1 MGLFKKKVKQFEIG
15 SPVSGRMTPI
25 SSVSDPVFAQ
35 EMTGKGVA
43 IVPEEGVFCAPCDGV
58 LESLFP
64 TGHAY
69 GISTA
74 DGVELFVHIGLDTVK
89 LDGKFFETAVNQG
102 DTVKKGDHIG
112 DVVDPLTSEVVEK
125 VKAVCDGLIFT
136 LREYPVVYG
145 GSLLARILQPVSRG
159 EDK

>member
-102 DTVKKGDHIG
+102 DTVKKGDRI
-112 DVVDPLTSEVVEK
+112 VVADIAEIQKAGFDPVTLVVVSSQGEYAEVEK
-125 VKAVCDGLIFT
+125 KEGKVFPGDTVMVLT
-136 LREYPVVYG
+136 
-145 GSLLARILQPVSRG
+145 
-159 EDK
+159 